1 MDITKLKSSW
11 TKYDAVKMINIA
23 SSGIEEIQK
32 YISGKK
38 GIDEPSLRNFL
49 GIESL
54 TDPIPEFWTKIQDYP
69 MQKRLFALLA
79 AIFTHNENIDLFAN
93 NYSREGKMGGVF
105 TISEGKQFTN
115 LRSALV
121 ESGAA
126 PNSSRRKDVVDFD
139 ISQLF
144 ENGDV
149 GILFRELLE
158 NRLRKIDW
166 DGTNFLK
173 TSVQLNFHKALGLDT
188 NQFENWING
197 NKLKESTL
205 KVNLNQ
211 LKDKYSVFQAY
222 KVNQWLKEWD
232 EINFTKEEKRTQP
245 KPFYLMFK
253 MDARLLK
260 RLSDVH
266 RRKANTAR
274 SEDLQVQRKH
284 TESRSQEIRNYI
296 RGGFPW
302 STISEEQRVS
312 EEYKDLKMPGLLPTA
327 VIANIIGTSSE
338 RNGKRVDQS
347 NEIKISNIETDFP
360 TLEIPNVIFDENWN
374 PDLKP
379 LEIIDGQHR
388 LWAFE
393 ESDLIE
399 GNYELPV
406 IAYVDLDLAWQAYLF
421 YTINIKP
428 VKINTSLG
436 YDLYPLL
443 RTQKWLENSKEG
455 LMFYRENRAQEIVE
469 LLWSYSESPWF
480 GRIKMLGEGDGN
492 ISQAAF
498 IKALTSSF
506 LKKSSE
512 RTSRS
517 MGGLFSDS
525 IKSKTF
531 QVLNW
536 NRTQQAAFII
546 LIWDSISI
554 ALLDSFDTEKNLNEP
569 NWAKEI
575 REKEEE
581 PFVNLHPGLTSKN
594 SFLSRDQGVRGSSM
608 FINDFFYELA
618 SQEEWNFNELAWEG
632 EVDEKK
638 IRSNDIDIAIEQFKS
653 HKLYQ
658 VILEF
663 SKKFIEFDWRT
674 PSAPYTDEEKQHQSL
689 VQNQYKGSSGY
700 SLIWKALIELF
711 KSSENDILKDIN
723 SKLEEIVRN

>member
-1 MDITKLKSSW
+1 MDITKLRSSW

-32 YISGKK
+32 FISGEA

-49 GIESL
+49 GMDNLSE
-54 TDPIPEFWTKIQDYP
+54 PIPEFWMEIQEYP
-69 MQKRLFALLA
+69 AQKRLFSLLA
-79 AIFTHNENIDLFAN
+79 AIFTHHENIEYFADF
-93 NYSREGKMGGVF
+93 YSQEGKMGGKF
-105 TISEGKQFTN
+105 TISPGKQFTN

-126 PNSSRRKDVVDFD
+126 PNSSRRNDEVEFD
-139 ISQLF
+139 LSPLF
-144 ENGDV
+144 EKGEV
-149 GILFRELLE
+149 GILFRKLLE
-158 NRLRKIDW
+158 NRLYKIGWNGSD
-166 DGTNFLK
+166 FLK
-173 TSVQLNFHKALGLDT
+173 TSIEYKFHRAIGLDVK
-188 NQFENWING
+188 QFESWVSG
-197 NKLKESTL
+197 NSLKESSL

-222 KVNQWLKEWD
+222 KVNQWLNEWN
-232 EINFTKEEKRTQP
+232 EIDFKTEEKRTQP
-245 KPFYLMFK
+245 KPYYLMFK

-266 RRKANTAR
+266 RRKANTPR
-274 SEDLQVQRKH
+274 SEDMQVQRKH

-302 STISEEQRVS
+302 STISEDQRIS
-312 EEYKDLKMPGLLPTA
+312 EEYKNLKMPGMLPTA
-327 VIANIIGTSSE
+327 VIANIIGLGAE
-338 RNGKRVDQS
+338 RNGRSVDSS
-347 NEIKISNIETDFP
+347 NVIKITNQDTDFP
-360 TLEIPNVIFDENWN
+360 TIELPGGVFEEDWEPE
-374 PDLKP
+374 LKP

-393 ESDLIE
+393 EGDVLD

-406 IAYVDLDLAWQAYLF
+406 IAYFDLDLAWQAYLF

-455 LMFYRENRAQEIVE
+455 LMFYRENRAQELVE
-469 LLWSYSESPWF
+469 VLWSYPESPWF
-480 GRIKMLGEGDGN
+480 SRIKMLGEGDGN

-512 RTSRS
+512 RTSRT

-525 IKSKTF
+525 IKAKTF
-531 QVLNW
+531 QVLDW
-536 NRTQQAAFII
+536 NRTQQAAFIV

-554 ALLDSFDTEKNLNEP
+554 ALNDTLDSEKELTEP
-569 NWAKEI
+569 HWAQKI
-575 REKEEE
+575 REIEEE
-581 PFVNLHPGLTSKN
+581 KVINIHPGLTSKN

-608 FINDFFYELA
+608 FMNDFFYVLA
-618 SQEEWNFNELAWEG
+618 SLDDWNFNELDWEG
-632 EVDEKK
+632 EVDDKK
-638 IRSNDIDIAIEQFKS
+638 IRSSDIDIAIEQFKS
-653 HKLYQ
+653 HKLYP

-674 PSAPYTDEEKQHQSL
+674 PSAPFTDDENQMQSL
-689 VQNQYKGSSGY
+689 IQNQYKGSSGY

-711 KSSENDILKDIN
+711 KSSDNELLRAVN
-723 SKLEEIVRN
+723 SQLEEIVKN